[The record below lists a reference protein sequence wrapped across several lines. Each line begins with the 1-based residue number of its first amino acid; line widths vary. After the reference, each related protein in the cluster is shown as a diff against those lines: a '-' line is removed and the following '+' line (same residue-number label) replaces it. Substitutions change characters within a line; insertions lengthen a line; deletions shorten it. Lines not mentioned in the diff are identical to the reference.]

1 MDENITLKQGLEQ
14 FYEKHKTHL
23 NYNKVGIPSEV
34 QSLFKS
40 RTHKNS

>member
-23 NYNKVGIPSEV
+23 NYNKVGIPR
-34 QSLFKS
+34 SLS
-40 RTHKNS
+40 DMTRM